1 MCCRK
6 FSSPFCLSCL
16 NSMLQLNVNGSIDI
30 LLCLKEACVISKAN
44 ICTLSLAPLRAIFLL
59 HRNVVQRSEERSDT
73 FCQDGRI
80 SILFMAIQFSP
91 SWTYVLL
98 VRQLKNGLT
107 QSLRAN
113 RRKDWRTRP
122 QPSMFPPLARHSMG
136 VGQQRSG
143 RLRAGGALLGM
154 SWPAFCTLSKTKWKE
169 RKSLPGPA
177 PQRST
182 VAALAE

>member
-16 NSMLQLNVNGSIDI
+16 NSTLQLNVNGSIDI

-59 HRNVVQRSEERSDT
+59 HRNVVQQSEERSDT
-73 FCQDGRI
+73 RCQDGRI

-98 VRQLKNGLT
+98 VRQLKNDLA
-107 QSLRAN
+107 QNLRA
-113 RRKDWRTRP
+113 
-122 QPSMFPPLARHSMG
+122 
-136 VGQQRSG
+136 SG
-143 RLRAGGALLGM
+143 RM
-154 SWPAFCTLSKTKWKE
+154 D
-169 RKSLPGPA
+169 
-177 PQRST
+177 
-182 VAALAE
+182 